1 MQKDDRVSILSIR
14 RIWIDLALTVFSIQV
29 IVFAVLVIRH
39 EAAKGNGPMETAQ
52 VVVVQLAAAMAVAAG
67 TTFIL
72 FQGVDF
78 IMFLTQLYKE
88 RLERKI
94 QAAKV
99 EGKAEGK
106 VEERELWIEWNNR
119 RLEAEGKGET
129 FNESPPAK
137 PKDSAKLQ

>member
-1 MQKDDRVSILSIR
+1 
-14 RIWIDLALTVFSIQV
+14 
-29 IVFAVLVIRH
+29 
-39 EAAKGNGPMETAQ
+39 
-52 VVVVQLAAAMAVAAG
+52 MAVAAG

-106 VEERELWIEWNNR
+106 AEERELWIEWNNR
-119 RLEAEGKGET
+119 RLEAEVKGET
-129 FNESPPAK
+129 FNESPPTK
-137 PKDSAKLQ
+137 PKDSDKLQ